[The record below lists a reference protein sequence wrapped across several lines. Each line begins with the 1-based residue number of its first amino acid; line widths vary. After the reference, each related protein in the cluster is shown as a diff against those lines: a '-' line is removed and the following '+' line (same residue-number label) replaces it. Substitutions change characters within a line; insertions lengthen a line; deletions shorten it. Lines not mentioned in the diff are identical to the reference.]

1 MAKRITLHREHW
13 KAEHAGCNFR
23 YTECYE
29 MDVDTFRYL
38 ENNAKG
44 TRLKD
49 TIFEIDGEEYIC
61 LKREWWPGGG
71 IATKVWMFAKMP
83 VETCASGVLK
93 EDLRLWGTPYEYV
106 MRETK
111 N

>member
-1 MAKRITLHREHW
+1 MTKRITLNKKLW
-13 KAEHAGCNFR
+13 KENHAGCNWN
-23 YTECYE
+23 YTKCYE

-49 TIFEIDGEEYIC
+49 TIYDIDGEEYIC

-71 IATKVWMFAKMP
+71 IATKCWMFAKVPMKAC
-83 VETCASGVLK
+83 ESGVPK
-93 EDLRLWGTPYEYV
+93 EDLRLWFTPYDYIMNEN
-106 MRETK
+106 K
-111 N
+111 